1 MTTVPVPPSEFPG
14 MMSTAE
20 VARFLGVTKRH
31 VYRLVQEG
39 QLPHYKWN
47 RLLRFDRVEMAAWRE
62 QFRRP
67 ARGEQRWA

>member
-1 MTTVPVPPSEFPG
+1 
-14 MMSTAE
+14 